1 MNNCLG
7 PWKFERPH
15 ESSRSC
21 RVQGPLFWHY
31 SQKVLCHSTVKLEGF
46 DRRSTQRSNP
56 VVYHWETWAN
66 SMRQLKSRCCGLQP
80 QGHAA
85 DRALKGIQAAL
96 RLAFFRN
103 KGASFTI
110 VSPMSRNRFFMTPK
124 WDVWHVTWRSGA
136 YINRLLLQLR
146 PKFTS
151 TFNKYSTETVALI
164 KSPAI
169 YGTS

>member
-110 VSPMSRNRFFMTPK
+110 VSPKSRNIFCMTPK
-124 WDVWHVTWRSGA
+124 WDVWHVTWLSGA